1 MGGDMLWY
9 AARVRPGNRAE
20 PGAAVRRGTREAG
33 KMDSARPGRV
43 PAISIVI
50 APRDRFSIAPRALRS
65 LLTTTTPPYQLVY
78 VDAGSPADIRDEL
91 AAMARV
97 HGFTLIRHDEYGGP
111 NRSRNIGL
119 AEASGEYV
127 VLAEN
132 DVLFTPGWLEPL
144 VDCARQTGADV
155 VSPLILMG

>member
-1 MGGDMLWY
+1 
-9 AARVRPGNRAE
+9 
-20 PGAAVRRGTREAG
+20 
-33 KMDSARPGRV
+33 MDSARPGSE
-43 PAISIVI
+43 PAISIVT

-65 LLTTTTPPYQLVY
+65 LLANTPRPYQLVY

-91 AAMARV
+91 AALARV
-97 HGFTLIRHDEYGGP
+97 HGFTLIRRDEYGCP

-119 AEASGEYV
+119 AEASGELV

-132 DVLFTPGWLEPL
+132 DVLFTPGWLESL

-155 VSPLILMG
+155 VSPMILMGEPRDQTIHFVGGELIEQDAPAGG